1 MRVSVYVI
9 HIIVKFEKITDM
21 RRLFLVLTMCGAS
34 ILAVA
39 QGKGAVIS
47 WEAATHDFGEIAQGD
62 KVEHTYKFKNT
73 GNEPL
78 IITNVQVT
86 CGCTTPKG
94 WARDPVGPGQSGELT
109 VAFNTAGKFGK
120 QNKVVTI
127 VSNAINS
134 EGRQVSFSAE
144 VVIRKSTN

>member
-1 MRVSVYVI
+1 M
-9 HIIVKFEKITDM
+9 K
-21 RRLFLVLTMCGAS
+21 RLFL
-34 ILAVA
+34 ILVMSGIVVAALA
-39 QGKGAVIS
+39 QGKGAVMT
-47 WEAATHDFGEIAQGD
+47 WEAATYDFGEIAQGD
-62 KVEHTYKFKNT
+62 KVEHTFRFRNT

-94 WARDPVGPGQSGELT
+94 WARDPIGPGQSGELT
-109 VAFNTAGKFGK
+109 IAFNTAGKFGK

-144 VVIRKSTN
+144 VVIRKTVN

>member
-1 MRVSVYVI
+1 M
-9 HIIVKFEKITDM
+9 K
-21 RRLFLVLTMCGAS
+21 RLFLILMMGTAVVAAS
-34 ILAVA
+34 A
-39 QGKGAVIS
+39 QGRGAVIS
-47 WEAATHDFGEIAQGD
+47 WETATHDFGEVAQGD
-62 KVEHTYKFKNT
+62 KVEHTFRFKNT

-94 WARDPVGPGQSGELT
+94 WARDPIGPGQLGELT
-109 VAFNTAGKFGK
+109 IAFNTAGKFGK

-134 EGRQVSFSAE
+134 EGRQVSFAAE
-144 VVIRKSTN
+144 VVIKKSAN

>member
-1 MRVSVYVI
+1 MKGSAYVI
-9 HIIVKFEKITDM
+9 VIIRKFEKITAM
-21 RRLFLVLTMCGAS
+21 KRLFLILVMSGIVVAAS
-34 ILAVA
+34 A
-39 QGKGAVIS
+39 QGKGAVMT
-47 WEAATHDFGEIAQGD
+47 WEAATHDFGEIAQND
-62 KVEHTYKFKNT
+62 KVEHTFRFRNT

-94 WARDPVGPGQSGELT
+94 WARDPIGPGQSGELT
-109 VAFNTAGKFGK
+109 IAFNTAGKFGK

-144 VVIRKSTN
+144 VVIKKTVN

>member
-1 MRVSVYVI
+1 M
-9 HIIVKFEKITDM
+9 K
-21 RRLFLVLTMCGAS
+21 RLFLILVMSCAVVAAS
-34 ILAVA
+34 A

-47 WEAATHDFGEIAQGD
+47 WESGTHDFGEIAQGD
-62 KVEHTYKFKNT
+62 KVEHTFRFKNA

-94 WARDPVGPGQSGELT
+94 WARDPIQPGKSGELT
-109 VAFNTAGKFGK
+109 IAFNTAGKFGK

-144 VVIRKSTN
+144 VVIRKTVN

>member
-1 MRVSVYVI
+1 M
-9 HIIVKFEKITDM
+9 K
-21 RRLFLVLTMCGAS
+21 RLFLILVMSGIVVVAS
-34 ILAVA
+34 A
-39 QGKGAVIS
+39 QGKGAVMT
-47 WEAATHDFGEIAQGD
+47 WEAATYDFGEIAQGD
-62 KVEHTYKFKNT
+62 KVEHTFRFRNT

-94 WARDPVGPGQSGELT
+94 WARDPIGPGQSGELT
-109 VAFNTAGKFGK
+109 IAFNTAGKFGK

-144 VVIRKSTN
+144 VVIKKTVN

>member
-1 MRVSVYVI
+1 M
-9 HIIVKFEKITDM
+9 K
-21 RRLFLVLTMCGAS
+21 RLFLILMMGTAVVAAS
-34 ILAVA
+34 A
-39 QGKGAVIS
+39 QGRGAVIS
-47 WEAATHDFGEIAQGD
+47 WETATHDFGEVAQGD
-62 KVEHTYKFKNT
+62 KVEHTFRFKNT

-94 WARDPVGPGQSGELT
+94 WARDPIGPGQSGELT
-109 VAFNTAGKFGK
+109 IAFNTAGKFGK

-134 EGRQVSFSAE
+134 EGRQVSFAAE
-144 VVIRKSTN
+144 VVIKKSAN

>member
-1 MRVSVYVI
+1 M
-9 HIIVKFEKITDM
+9 K
-21 RRLFLVLTMCGAS
+21 RLFLILMMGTAVVAAS
-34 ILAVA
+34 A
-39 QGKGAVIS
+39 QGRGAVIS
-47 WEAATHDFGEIAQGD
+47 WEMATHDFGEVAQGD
-62 KVEHTYKFKNT
+62 KVEHTFRFKNT

-94 WARDPVGPGQSGELT
+94 WARDPIGPGQSGELT
-109 VAFNTAGKFGK
+109 IAFNTAGKFGK

-134 EGRQVSFSAE
+134 EGRQVSFAAE
-144 VVIRKSTN
+144 VVIKKSAN